1 MGPTADRE
9 ELLRP
14 LLDALPDV
22 LAVLERDCAVSK
34 VHPGGQAGLRLAL
47 ESLAGGRLDLAVT
60 GRSADRLREDS
71 AEVLRTGWPTSLE
84 VEWAFDGRPHRLE
97 LRLARFA
104 PSSLLALFRDV
115 TESAETAALLE
126 RISSAVPG
134 LVYLYSRWPDGRDA
148 FLYLNAA
155 AGGILGVSAERI
167 WADARAAWENV
178 LPEDAP
184 LLEEAF
190 AQSFRTG
197 GPFDH
202 QFRVRVN
209 GEVRWLRAQASRSRP
224 EPDGAVTWAGVVLD
238 ATAERR
244 AEEDRRL
251 LADRSARAERLEQL
265 GLMAGGI
272 AHDFN
277 NLLVGVFASSAQLQE
292 ELGRDHPS
300 APLAREIEEAARQ
313 MADITRQMLHFSG
326 RNPAPPRRVDLSRA
340 VRDSLA
346 LVQASVGG
354 GARIEPLLSGEGPP
368 VVMDPGQ
375 VTQIL
380 ANLVLNAADA
390 IGKGNGT
397 IWVETGAADV
407 DVDLVDPLWGTELRA
422 GRYAMLEVR
431 DDGPGIPAEVQA
443 RMFEPFFSTK
453 QAGRGLGLSV
463 VAGIVRT
470 CGGTVKVESAPGRGT
485 RMRVLFPVAEGAE
498 ESVPRKATRD
508 APAGALVL
516 VVDDEPHVCS
526 VARRI
531 LERAGYAVA
540 VAQDGEM
547 ALAIAREAPVKV
559 VLVDATMP
567 GMSGEEVLRSL
578 TALGRDLGL
587 VLMSGYAREEVRA
600 AAAAASAGFVAKPF
614 SPEDLRDAVRTA
626 LEGRVPVSD

>member
-1 MGPTADRE
+1 
-9 ELLRP
+9 
-14 LLDALPDV
+14 
-22 LAVLERDCAVSK
+22 
-34 VHPGGQAGLRLAL
+34 
-47 ESLAGGRLDLAVT
+47 
-60 GRSADRLREDS
+60 
-71 AEVLRTGWPTSLE
+71 
-84 VEWAFDGRPHRLE
+84 
-97 LRLARFA
+97 
-104 PSSLLALFRDV
+104 
-115 TESAETAALLE
+115 
-126 RISSAVPG
+126 
-134 LVYLYSRWPDGRDA
+134 
-148 FLYLNAA
+148 
-155 AGGILGVSAERI
+155 
-167 WADARAAWENV
+167 
-178 LPEDAP
+178 
-184 LLEEAF
+184 
-190 AQSFRTG
+190 
-197 GPFDH
+197 
-202 QFRVRVN
+202 
-209 GEVRWLRAQASRSRP
+209 
-224 EPDGAVTWAGVVLD
+224 
-238 ATAERR
+238 
-244 AEEDRRL
+244 
-251 LADRSARAERLEQL
+251 
-265 GLMAGGI
+265 
-272 AHDFN
+272 
-277 NLLVGVFASSAQLQE
+277 
-292 ELGRDHPS
+292 
-300 APLAREIEEAARQ
+300 
-313 MADITRQMLHFSG
+313 
-326 RNPAPPRRVDLSRA
+326 
-340 VRDSLA
+340 
-346 LVQASVGG
+346 
-354 GARIEPLLSGEGPP
+354 
-368 VVMDPGQ
+368 

-390 IGKGNGT
+390 IGRGNGT

-407 DVDLVDPLWGTELRA
+407 DADLVDPLWGTELRA